1 MKKRWTAFF
10 LAFLLGLGLTAC
22 GKTPGPDTNTD
33 VPPLLPIAEIRQADL
48 RTVQRGLLDRY
59 AAREL

>member
-33 VPPLLPIAEIRQADL
+33 APPSAAEDIRQQTF